1 MTGAP
6 PDGAPE
12 EALRSD
18 RLPFDRRFTPSGAY
32 AQLRAAGES
41 NPEEFWASVARR
53 ELLWSRPFTR
63 TLSGTPPEYRWFEG
77 GELNAAVNC
86 VERHL
91 TSGAAHRVAYYWE
104 GEDGSR
110 RTLSYADL
118 SRQVRALAASL
129 AERGFGPRDRAAIY
143 LPMVPE
149 LPISMLALAYLG
161 IPFTVV
167 FSGFAAEA
175 LAHRIQDLGARLL
188 ITADGGYR
196 RGRTVPLKEIADRAV
211 ADCPGVDTVVVLD
224 RTKESVPRTAE
235 RELPWSELAA
245 GTAPPVP
252 PLEVPA
258 EHPLFLLYSSG
269 TTGLPKGII
278 HGTGGYLTQVA
289 ATTRWVFDPGP
300 NDVLWC
306 AADIGWVTG
315 HSYIVFGPLALG
327 ATSVLYEGALDHP
340 GPDRFYQILER
351 YGVSELYTS
360 PTALRSLRRQGDE
373 RARSHRLGRLRLLG
387 SVGEPINPAVWE
399 WYFRVVGQGR
409 CPIVDTWWQTETG
422 GILVSPTPSL
432 DGRPLKPGSATLP
445 IPGIDVGVLREDG
458 RPAAI
463 GERGFAVVR
472 KPWPGMLLGLWNDP
486 ERYRSAYWSRFP
498 GVYYTGDYAVQD
510 SDGYLWFLGRADEVL
525 KVAGHRIGT
534 AEIESALL
542 QHASVA
548 EAAVCSEPDAVKG
561 ARPFAVVVLRPGV
574 AGDPRLA
581 EELAAGV
588 GERVGKFARPERVL
602 FVGMLPR
609 TRSGKI
615 MRRVVQAVVL
625 HGESVGDVST
635 LEDEASIEEVRQA
648 VARLAE
654 ELAGGRPES
663 SGELG

>member
-1 MTGAP
+1 MSGAP
-6 PDGAPE
+6 AGGAPE
-12 EALRSD
+12 DPLRPD

-32 AQLRAAGES
+32 AQLRSAAEA
-41 NPEEFWASVARR
+41 NPEEFWAAVSRR
-53 ELLWSRPFTR
+53 ELFWSRPFTT
-63 TLSGTPPEYRWFEG
+63 TLGGTPPEYRWFEG

-91 TSGAAHRVAYYWE
+91 AGSSAHRVAYYWE
-104 GEDGSR
+104 GEDGAR

-118 SRQVRALAASL
+118 GREVRTLASSL
-129 AERGFGPRDRAAIY
+129 AEQGFGPEDRAALY

-149 LPISMLALAYLG
+149 LPVAMLALAYLG

-167 FSGFAAEA
+167 FSGFASEA

-188 ITADGGYR
+188 FTADGGYR
-196 RGRTVPLKEIADRAV
+196 RGRVVPLKEIADRAV
-211 ADCPGVDTVVVLD
+211 AQCPRVDTVVVVR
-224 RTKESVPRTAE
+224 RTH
-235 RELPWSELAA
+235 
-245 GTAPPVP
+245 
-252 PLEVPA
+252 LEVPTSSVRERDWGELLA
-258 EHPLFLLYSSG
+258 RHAPRVPAREVSSEHPLFLLYSSG

-340 GPDRFYQILER
+340 SPHRFYEILER
-351 YGVSELYTS
+351 YGVTELYTS
-360 PTALRSLRRQGDE
+360 PTALRSLRRHGDE
-373 RARSHRLGRLRLLG
+373 PARSHRLGRLRLLG
-387 SVGEPINPAVWE
+387 SVGEPINPSVWE
-399 WYFRVVGQGR
+399 WYFRVIGQGR

-422 GILVSPTPSL
+422 GILVSPAPSL

-445 IPGIDVGVLREDG
+445 LPGIDVAVFREDG
-458 RPAAI
+458 RPAAV

-472 KPWPGMLLGLWNDP
+472 RPWPGMLLGLWDDP
-486 ERYRSAYWSRFP
+486 ERYRSAYWGRFP

-525 KVAGHRIGT
+525 KVAGHRLGT

-542 QHASVA
+542 QHPAVA
-548 EAAVCSEPDAVKG
+548 EAAVCSEPDPVKG
-561 ARPFAVVVLRPGV
+561 SRPFAVVVLKPGIE
-574 AGDPRLA
+574 AGPGLA
-581 EELAAGV
+581 EELASGV

-602 FVGMLPR
+602 FVAMLPR

-625 HGESVGDVST
+625 QGDSVGDVST
-635 LEDEASIEEVRQA
+635 LEDEASVEEVRQG
-648 VARLAE
+648 VARLAA
-654 ELAGGRPES
+654 ELAAARS
-663 SGELG
+663 SRSS